1 MSDIETT
8 ETPTETVEAVEAPVT
23 EEAKFT
29 QADMDRVVQKRL
41 AQEAKK
47 TADYEDLKTKLQ
59 SYEDAQK
66 TEAQKAQEAASEWEK
81 KYAALETQVKQ
92 SEIKAAVAQ
101 VNETTLSTDKL
112 LRLLDIDDAAD
123 AGDAVKAFLAEN
135 PQLAKT
141 PTAAKAPGAAKTS
154 DAANIDPKTN
164 WKEYVAAKTAGAA
177 LYE

>member
-1 MSDIETT
+1 MSDEIVT
-8 ETPTETVEAVEAPVT
+8 ETAQATETVEQSAPV

-29 QADMDRVVQKRL
+29 QADLDKVIQKRL

-47 TADYEDLKTKLQ
+47 FSDYDDLKTKLQ
-59 SYEDAQK
+59 AYEDAQK
-66 TEAQKAQEAASEWEK
+66 TEAQKAQEAATQWEQ
-81 KYAALETQVKQ
+81 KYAELETKVKQ

-123 AGDAVKAFLAEN
+123 AGDAVKAFLVEN
-135 PQLAKT
+135 PQLAKV

-154 DAANIDPKTN
+154 DSANIDPATD
-164 WKEYVAAKTAGAA
+164 WAAYAKSQLG
-177 LYE
+177 L

>member
-8 ETPTETVEAVEAPVT
+8 ETPTETVEATEAPVT

-29 QADMDRVVQKRL
+29 QADLDKIIQKRL

-47 TADYEDLKTKLQ
+47 FGDYDDLKTKVQ

-81 KYAALETQVKQ
+81 KYAALEAQVKQ

-112 LRLLDIDDAAD
+112 LRLLDIEDAAD

-141 PTAAKAPGAAKTS
+141 PTAVKAPGAAKTS
-154 DAANIDPKTN
+154 DNSSIDPKAD
-164 WKEYVAAKTAGAA
+164 WAAYAKAQLG
-177 LYE
+177 L